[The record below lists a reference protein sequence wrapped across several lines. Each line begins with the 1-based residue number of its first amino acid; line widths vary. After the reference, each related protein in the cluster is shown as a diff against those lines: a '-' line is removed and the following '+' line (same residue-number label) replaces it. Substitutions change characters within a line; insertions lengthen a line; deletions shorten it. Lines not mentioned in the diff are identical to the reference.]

1 MEYRESFDIS
11 YLKGSNS
18 IFPDEN
24 VPDFRPAMLD
34 LADKTKELT
43 FRVLRSLA
51 LSLDLVI
58 YIFEKRNDRF
68 TLCVLCLINDFCE
81 STVFWCAPFGKWYF
95 FSSM

>member
-11 YLKGSNS
+11 YLKGQNS
-18 IFPDEN
+18 IFPDDD

-51 LSLDLVI
+51 LSLELVI
-58 YIFEKRNDRF
+58 FIHLFKR
-68 TLCVLCLINDFCE
+68 INRNRKEID
-81 STVFWCAPFGKWYF
+81 
-95 FSSM
+95 